1 MDGESSSLQ
10 GAGCL
15 CQTCCP
21 SPAVPVTPVHPT
33 GQLRVCHGA
42 IRSLT
47 CTCSFLPPREPRC
60 TAPGGFSR
68 ATALHASRMPRR
80 RLSPH
85 ALGLGR
91 SPLAVWSVAAR
102 QRRCRT
108 RLWTFGWLASSYLP
122 LRRCRP
128 LREKC
133 PHLVILLST
142 PHHYRR
148 EREKKK
154 DRRGLTCSKCR
165 RTSRFYTVT
174 EAEQRRPPRFW
185 ASGRT

>member
-15 CQTCCP
+15 CQTCCPHNP

-122 LRRCRP
+122 LP
-128 LREKC
+128 ASPGEMSSSS
-133 PHLVILLST
+133 HLALHST
-142 PHHYRR
+142 PLPKR
-148 EREKKK
+148 EREKK
-154 DRRGLTCSKCR
+154 R
-165 RTSRFYTVT
+165 
-174 EAEQRRPPRFW
+174 
-185 ASGRT
+185 

>member
-122 LRRCRP
+122 LP
-128 LREKC
+128 ASPGEMSSSS
-133 PHLVILLST
+133 HLALHST
-142 PHHYRR
+142 PLPKR
-148 EREKKK
+148 EREKK
-154 DRRGLTCSKCR
+154 R
-165 RTSRFYTVT
+165 
-174 EAEQRRPPRFW
+174 
-185 ASGRT
+185 